1 MRDQLAVSDW
11 ELVKALLPADWQAAA
26 RHCGALRRCRQV
38 DSAETLLRLI
48 FLHVA
53 GGLSLRQTVVRAKV
67 LGWAT
72 LSDVALLKRLRAS
85 GNWLESLCWGLWR
98 EPVWPEGLAGSGR
111 RWRIVDAST
120 VQEPGAVGID
130 WRVHYVVQLPSLACD
145 FVSVTGVRGGE
156 TLCRIPVRAGD
167 VLLADRGYSHRAGVA
182 WVLAQGGEV
191 IVRHQG
197 ANFPL
202 LDRHG
207 QALDL
212 LAALRGLRHHQPGT
226 WPVRFEAESRA
237 RPVWLHA
244 VRKSAVAAQQTR
256 EELRR
261 ERGQGLQAATLELA
275 EYVMVLTSLHP
286 QAATALQVLALYR
299 GRWQIEL
306 VFKRLKSLLGV
317 GELAK
322 DDADSARAWLQAK
335 LLTALLLERLE
346 REAGFFSPWG
356 YPLLGTVALA
366 GVSRGAGQLPAGGGS
381 GAAAPTTRASRPGNR
396 TKLARTAQ
404 EPPEPDA
411 TISYTHK

>member
-1 MRDQLAVSDW
+1 MREELISADWDLVKGLLPTDW
-11 ELVKALLPADWQAAA
+11 EAGA
-26 RHCGALRRCRQV
+26 RQCGALRRCRNV

-48 FLHVA
+48 LLHVA
-53 GGLSLRQTVVRAKV
+53 GGLSLRQTVVRAQA

-85 GNWLESLCWGLWR
+85 AGWLESLCWGLWSTWD
-98 EPVWPEGLAGSGR
+98 WPEGLAAQGR
-111 RWRIVDAST
+111 RWRIVDAT
-120 VQEPGAVGID
+120 TAQEPGATGID
-130 WRVHYVVQLPSLACD
+130 WRVHYVVQLPALACD

-182 WVLAQGGEV
+182 WVLGQGGDV

-202 LDRHG
+202 QDRRG
-207 QALDL
+207 QDFDL
-212 LAALRGLRHHQPGT
+212 LASLRSLRQHQPGT
-226 WPVRFEAESRA
+226 WPVQFEWEGRTWA
-237 RPVWLHA
+237 VWLHA
-244 VRKSAVAAQQTR
+244 VRKSAAAAEHAK

-261 ERGQGLQAATLELA
+261 ERGQGLQPQTLELA
-275 EYVMVLTSLHP
+275 EHVVVLTSLPP
-286 QAATALQVLALYR
+286 QAVPAGQVLGLYR

-322 DDADSARAWLQAK
+322 YDPDSAKAWLQAK

-346 REAGFFSPWG
+346 REAFFFSPWG
-356 YPLLGTVALA
+356 YPLLEPVALA
-366 GVSRGAGQLPAGGGS
+366 GVSRSERQF
-381 GAAAPTTRASRPGNR
+381 RA
-396 TKLARTAQ
+396 
-404 EPPEPDA
+404 
-411 TISYTHK
+411 

>member
-1 MRDQLAVSDW
+1 MREQLISADW
-11 ELVKALLPADWQAAA
+11 DIVKGLLPADWEAGA
-26 RHCGALRRCRQV
+26 RQCGALRRCRNV
-38 DSAETLLRLI
+38 ASAETLLRLI

-53 GGLSLRQTVVRAKV
+53 GGLSLRQTVVRAEA
-67 LGWAT
+67 LGWAR

-85 GNWLESLCWGLWR
+85 ANWLESLCWGLWSAWD
-98 EPVWPEGLAGSGR
+98 WPEGLAAQGR
-111 RWRIVDAST
+111 RWRIVDAT
-120 VQEPGAVGID
+120 TAQEPGASGID

-167 VLLADRGYSHRAGVA
+167 VLLADRGYSHRGGVA

-202 LDRHG
+202 QDRAG
-207 QALDL
+207 NGFEL
-212 LAALRGLRHHQPGT
+212 LAALRNLRQHQPGT
-226 WPVRFEAESRA
+226 WPVRFEWEGR
-237 RPVWLHA
+237 VWAMRLHA
-244 VRKSAVAAQQTR
+244 VRKSAAATQHAK

-261 ERGQGLQAATLELA
+261 ERGAGLQPQTLELA
-275 EYVMVLTSLHP
+275 EYVVVLTSLP
-286 QAATALQVLALYR
+286 SQAASATQVLGLYR

-322 DDADSARAWLQAK
+322 YDPDSAKAWLQAK

-346 REAGFFSPWG
+346 REAFLFSPWG
-356 YPLLGTVALA
+356 YPLLGTVALE
-366 GVSRGAGQLPAGGGS
+366 GVSRGQG
-381 GAAAPTTRASRPGNR
+381 
-396 TKLARTAQ
+396 
-404 EPPEPDA
+404 
-411 TISYTHK
+411 